1 MRIASV
7 SHAAFAAV
15 MIAFGIL
22 GLIRGDFTVLWEPI
36 PKAIPAREVLVYLCA
51 VVSLASGIGLLWR
64 RTAALAARVLLA
76 FLVLWLLVW
85 RIPGLFRLSL
95 VEGTWSC
102 GKTLVMT
109 AAAWVLFVWL
119 ATDWDRRRLGF
130 ATGDKGLRIARV
142 LYALGLIPF
151 GLAHFLYPG
160 PTAALVPGL
169 VTMAHGLGVHHRRH
183 FHRGEPRDP
192 DWCICTMGNRAV
204 SVADGLVWIAG
215 VGTACG
221 ERIAQ
226 RFPMGR
232 GRYHCRVDC
241 RRLGGGGLIS
251 VGPTLAQWNFD
262 PWHRT
267 ARAAG
272 YQSSRSERQHK
283 AWGASPRIGDTKSV
297 RARGAG
303 DSALMR

>member
-51 VVSLASGIGLLWR
+51 VVSLVSGAGLLWR
-64 RTAALAARVLLA
+64 RSAALAARVLLA
-76 FLVLWLLVW
+76 FLILWLLVW

-109 AAAWVLFVWL
+109 APAWVLFVWL
-119 ATDWDRRRLGF
+119 ATEWDRRRLGF

-160 PTAALVPGL
+160 PTAALVPGWLPWHMAWAYITGATFIAASLAILTCVFARWATALSALQMGLFGLL
-169 VTMAHGLGVHHRRH
+169 VWVPLVA
-183 FHRGEPRDP
+183 RGSLSAFQWGEVVITVALTAAG
-192 DWCICTMGNRAV
+192 WV
-204 SVADGLVWIAG
+204 VADS
-215 VGTACG
+215 
-221 ERIAQ
+221 
-226 RFPMGR
+226 F
-232 GRYHCRVDC
+232 
-241 RRLGGGGLIS
+241 RLGQQL
-251 VGPTLAQWNFD
+251 
-262 PWHRT
+262 
-267 ARAAG
+267 
-272 YQSSRSERQHK
+272 
-283 AWGASPRIGDTKSV
+283 
-297 RARGAG
+297 
-303 DSALMR
+303 